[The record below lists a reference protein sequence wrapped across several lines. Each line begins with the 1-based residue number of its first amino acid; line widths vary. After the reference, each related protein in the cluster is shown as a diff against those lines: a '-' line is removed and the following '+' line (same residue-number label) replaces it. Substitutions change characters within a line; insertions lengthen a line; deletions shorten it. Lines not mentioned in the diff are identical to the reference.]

1 MSTAL
6 KRIMVFINGNL
17 LGPVAN
23 PTADPVVVS
32 SIPPGPIHSLR
43 LIMKCY
49 CQLQAVTSKS
59 RPTGLTCP
67 GKKLWLGE
75 LTVSS

>member
-1 MSTAL
+1 MD
-6 KRIMVFINGNL
+6 NGAL
-17 LGPVAN
+17 LGPVASS
-23 PTADPVVVS
+23 TADHVVVS
-32 SIPPGPIHSLR
+32 SIPPDPIHSLR

-49 CQLQAVTSKS
+49 CQLQAVTSECG
-59 RPTGLTCP
+59 PTGLTCR